1 MKQSNLTTPRTLDDA
16 CFISGHN
23 AIRRYRGVNRL
34 YDLAVVVTVAGLL
47 VVGLLAYFDVMVP

>member
-23 AIRRYRGVNRL
+23 AVRRYRGVNRL
-34 YDLAVVVTVAGLL
+34 YDFAVMLTVAGAL
-47 VVGLLAYFDVMVP
+47 VVGLLAYFDVLVK

>member
-23 AIRRYRGVNRL
+23 PVRRYRGVNRL
-34 YDLAVVVTVAGLL
+34 YDLAVVASVAGLL
-47 VVGLLAYFDVMVP
+47 VIGLLAYFDLLVK